1 MSQKPSYRIAVYPGD
16 GIGREV
22 TPLAFD
28 VLNQAIDGQIELDCT
43 EFPWG
48 VDYYLEH
55 GSPTP
60 PDYID
65 QLRPFDAIYLGAVGA
80 PGQMPDPVSL
90 EPPVRIRQA
99 FDQYACL
106 RPALLL
112 DGVQSPLA
120 GMEPRAIDLLVV
132 RENSE
137 GEYVNQG
144 GRFRRGEPD
153 EIAVQSAIHT
163 RAGVTRIL
171 RFALE
176 QARAR
181 RRHLTMVT
189 KSNAQKYSFV
199 LWEEVLEELIPEYPD
214 VRTDRLYVDAAAM
227 DLVRR
232 PRDFDVI
239 VSSNLFGDIL
249 SDLAAMV
256 VGGLGM
262 APSANI
268 RPDRGA
274 PSMFEPVHGSAPDIA
289 GKGDRQ
295 PRGRD
300 PERGHDDRVARARRA
315 GRAHARRV
323 RAGAGRRR
331 RDAGHRRRAVERA
344 VRGAGDR
351 ATGRLSGQRAWPAS
365 WSACAPSWPRRAVW
379 RGWTR

>member
-28 VLNQAIDGQIELDCT
+28 VLNQAIDGQIELECT

-60 PDYID
+60 PDYIE
-65 QLRPFDAIYLGAVGA
+65 QLRGFDAIYLGAVGA

-144 GRFRRGEPD
+144 GRFRAGSR
-153 EIAVQSAIHT
+153 T
-163 RAGVTRIL
+163 RSPCSRPSTPA
-171 RFALE
+171 
-176 QARAR
+176 QA
-181 RRHLTMVT
+181 
-189 KSNAQKYSFV
+189 
-199 LWEEVLEELIPEYPD
+199 
-214 VRTDRLYVDAAAM
+214 
-227 DLVRR
+227 
-232 PRDFDVI
+232 
-239 VSSNLFGDIL
+239 
-249 SDLAAMV
+249 
-256 VGGLGM
+256 
-262 APSANI
+262 
-268 RPDRGA
+268 
-274 PSMFEPVHGSAPDIA
+274 
-289 GKGDRQ
+289 
-295 PRGRD
+295 
-300 PERGHDDRVARARRA
+300 
-315 GRAHARRV
+315 
-323 RAGAGRRR
+323 
-331 RDAGHRRRAVERA
+331 
-344 VRGAGDR
+344 
-351 ATGRLSGQRAWPAS
+351 
-365 WSACAPSWPRRAVW
+365 
-379 RGWTR
+379 